1 MTGPAAGRVHMPVK
15 AMLKRPVSPLDVP
28 NSVPVFPLSGA
39 LLLPFSHRPLN
50 IFEPRYV
57 EMVDAAL
64 RGDRLIGLIQPEDT
78 SLESPPGR
86 APLQKIGCLGR
97 LTHFEENGE
106 GRYFIILE
114 GITRFA
120 LKSELTVMTPFRQC
134 IIDTAPFASDFVREH
149 GEEEVDR
156 ERFVKMMRDY
166 AEFANIEL
174 NWDEIE
180 RTGTA
185 DLVNFCCMVSPYGAA
200 EKQVLL
206 EAHSLVERAETLIA
220 MTEYEMHRGG
230 AGGGAPL
237 N

>member
-1 MTGPAAGRVHMPVK
+1 
-15 AMLKRPVSPLDVP
+15 MLKRPSSPADLP
-28 NSVPVFPLSGA
+28 KSVPIFPLAGA

-78 SLESPPGR
+78 GEESPKGR
-86 APLQKIGCLGR
+86 SPLQAIGCLGR
-97 LTHFEENGE
+97 ITHFEESGE

-114 GITRFA
+114 GISRFRLA
-120 LKSELTVMTPFRQC
+120 HELTVMTPYRQG
-134 IIDTAPFASDFVREH
+134 IVAADEFATDFARNF
-149 GEEEVDR
+149 GEEGVDR
-156 ERFVKMMRDY
+156 ARFIKMMRDY
-166 AEFANIEL
+166 AEFASIEL
-174 NWDEIE
+174 NFEEIE
-180 RTGTA
+180 QTGTA

-206 EAHSLVERAETLIA
+206 EATTLEQRAETLIA
-220 MTEYEMHRGG
+220 MTEYEMARGG
-230 AGGGAPL
+230 NDASPL

>member
-1 MTGPAAGRVHMPVK
+1 MP
-15 AMLKRPVSPLDVP
+15 KRPTSAAELPK
-28 NSVPVFPLSGA
+28 SVPVFPLTGA

-50 IFEPRYV
+50 IFEPRYI

-78 SLESPPGR
+78 SEESPKGR
-86 APLQKIGCLGR
+86 SALQQIGCLGR
-97 LTHFEENGE
+97 ITHFEESGE

-114 GITRFA
+114 GVTRFRLA
-120 LKSELTVMTPFRQC
+120 HELTVMTPYRQAV
-134 IIDTAPFASDFVREH
+134 ISAEDFSTDFTRDF
-149 GEEEVDR
+149 GEDAVDR
-156 ERFVKMMRDY
+156 ERFIKMMRDY
-166 AEFANIEL
+166 AEFANIDL
-174 NWDEIE
+174 NFEEIE

-206 EAHSLVERAETLIA
+206 EARTLEQRAETLIA
-220 MTEYEMHRGG
+220 MTEYEMARGG
-230 AGGGAPL
+230 NDRPPL